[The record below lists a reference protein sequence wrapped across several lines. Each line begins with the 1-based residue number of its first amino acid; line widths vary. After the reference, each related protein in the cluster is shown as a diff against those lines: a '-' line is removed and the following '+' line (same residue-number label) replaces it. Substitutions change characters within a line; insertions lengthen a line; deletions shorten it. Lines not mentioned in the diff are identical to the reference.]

1 MRQTYLCDSCK
12 QMGIRTSKAMLFEP
26 FNCPKCKKTTTLFLK
41 SSKSNQPDEPVESV
55 CPVVPPDEPVSPVVP
70 PDEPVS
76 PVVPPDEPV
85 NKLINHRVKP
95 NPNVP
100 ETVTSGTTGT
110 ELINNRLFYFRDFI
124 FFMFGFIIC
133 LLIMK
138 K

>member
-70 PDEPVS
+70 PDEPV
-76 PVVPPDEPV
+76 